1 MNVGESTMAD
11 NNNDQNALFDVE
23 KNAKTYPDFAERTQ
37 RIVSAFLERQKAGEG
52 YSVAD
57 PVEISKT
64 FMDASVKMMSDLAKF
79 MEAQSKLIQRY
90 ANLWQVTAKRIAGE
104 DVAPVIE
111 PARDDRRF
119 EDNAWSEDVVFDY
132 IKQSYLLASDWMTTQ
147 VREVDD
153 TDPKTREKLEFICT
167 SA

>member
-57 PVEISKT
+57 PVEISKMV
-64 FMDASVKMMSDLAKF
+64 MDASVKMMSNPAKF
-79 MEAQSKLIQRY
+79 MEA
-90 ANLWQVTAKRIAGE
+90 
-104 DVAPVIE
+104 
-111 PARDDRRF
+111 
-119 EDNAWSEDVVFDY
+119 
-132 IKQSYLLASDWMTTQ
+132 
-147 VREVDD
+147 
-153 TDPKTREKLEFICT
+153 
-167 SA
+167 